1 MARTKEQQPPVQPET
16 TTPAKQQTTS
26 APPPAEQAPI
36 QFDPRVVG
44 DLDDDNDS
52 AADAESLRD
61 STASITSSILEYR
74 NINGRKYQSSKTT
87 EYWAPTDEKHIQGL
101 DVSHQFTLMLMRDKL
116 FLSPLAKSPQKI
128 LDVGTGTGIWA
139 IDVADEYPSAD
150 VLGFD
155 ISAVQPSWIPPN
167 CSFQI
172 DDAQLDWTF
181 KEGEFDFIHMRYL
194 YGGIDDWSKLYRQ
207 AFRHVKPGAWVENTE
222 IDLETRSENPKVSG
236 DEGHIF
242 KKWRNLFWEAGAKI
256 NRTFKIARDNQME
269 QKMREAGFVDIQ
281 HHQWKVP
288 IGGWP
293 RDPKFKQIGLYNG
306 MFIDQSLDG
315 FAVFPIGEI
324 LGWTFDEVTVL
335 VNKMRLAIK
344 DPKALPYYNVHTVIG
359 RRPETV
365 PAASD

>member
-1 MARTKEQQPPVQPET
+1 
-16 TTPAKQQTTS
+16 
-26 APPPAEQAPI
+26 
-36 QFDPRVVG
+36 
-44 DLDDDNDS
+44 
-52 AADAESLRD
+52 
-61 STASITSSILEYR
+61 
-74 NINGRKYQSSKTT
+74 
-87 EYWAPTDEKHIQGL
+87 
-101 DVSHQFTLMLMRDKL
+101 MLMRDKL
-116 FLSPLAKSPQKI
+116 FMSPLTESPQKI

-139 IDVADEYPSAD
+139 IDMADEYPSAE

-155 ISAVQPSWIPPN
+155 ISAVQPSWVPPN

-181 KEGEFDFIHMRYL
+181 KADEFDFIHMRYL

-207 AFRHVKPGAWVENTE
+207 AFRHVKPGGWVENTE

-242 KKWRNLFWEAGAKI
+242 KKWRNLFWEAGEKI

-269 QKMREAGFVDIQ
+269 NKMREAGFVDIQ

-293 RDPKFKQIGLYNG
+293 RDPKLKQIGLYNG

-335 VNKMRLAIK
+335 VSKMRLAIK

-359 RRPETV
+359 RRPETA